1 MELVLAFVTGAMYA
15 AGLFM
20 MMRRSI
26 FNMILGLILFG
37 HASNLLIFT
46 LGGLKRGH
54 PPFVAADAAAA
65 TAGLP
70 DPLPQALILTA
81 IVIGFGVNAFAVVLI
96 RRSHDATGADD
107 LNQLKSTDCS
117 D

>member
-1 MELVLAFVTGAMYA
+1 MELVLSFVTGAMYA

-46 LGGLKRGH
+46 LGGLKRGN
-54 PPFVAADAAAA
+54 PPFVPADAAPA
-65 TAGLP
+65 TAAFP

-96 RRSHDATGADD
+96 RRAHGATGADD
-107 LNQLKSTDCS
+107 LNELKSTDCS